1 MKDHENINFESKC
14 VHAGIDEYEFG
25 AVVPPIYQT
34 STFKFK
40 SAQQGAA
47 LFMGEGKGHIYTRM
61 SNPTVEAMEDAVAA
75 LEGGAKAL
83 GCASGMAAINVVFA
97 NYLSA
102 GTHIVCSQAVYG
114 PTNTLLR
121 TVYSKFGVEV
131 SFVDTTDAEAVK
143 AAMKPNTVLVY
154 VETPGNPTLAV
165 SDLAEITKIA
175 HAGGAKVCVDNTF
188 MSPALQRPFEFGVDV
203 IIHSMTKFLNGHADV
218 VAGIIIVK
226 EMAEYAPMKK
236 VLNQTGGVIDP
247 FNSFLVHRGIKTLAI
262 RMERHCENAQKVAEF
277 LEKHDMVQS
286 VTFPGLRS
294 HPQYFTGLKQHKGH
308 GGMITFHLKGGYDAG
323 EIMMNSVKL
332 CQLAVSLGG
341 VETLIQH
348 PASMTHFSMGP
359 EARKDAGI
367 DEGMVRL
374 SVGIENYKDIIKDLE
389 RALYEVGEALN
400 VKQEKNL
407 FR

>member
-47 LFMGEGKGHIYTRM
+47 LFAGEGKGHIYTRM
-61 SNPTVEAMEDAVAA
+61 SNPTIEAMEDAVAA

-83 GCASGMAAINVVFA
+83 GCASGMSAINVVFA

-102 GTHIVCSQAVYG
+102 GKHIVCSQAVYG

-131 SFVDTTDAEAVK
+131 TFVDTTDIEAVK
-143 AAMKPNTVLVY
+143 AAMKPNTALVY
-154 VETPGNPTLAV
+154 VETPGNPTLAI
-165 SDLAEITKIA
+165 SDLAEIVKVA

-277 LEKHDMVQS
+277 LEKHDMVES

>member
-1 MKDHENINFESKC
+1 MKDHENINFESMC

-25 AVVPPIYQT
+25 SVVPPIYQT

-40 SAQQGAA
+40 SAQHGAA
-47 LFMGEGKGHIYTRM
+47 LFAGEGKGHIYTRM
-61 SNPTVEAMEDAVAA
+61 SNPTIEAMEDAVAA
-75 LEGGAKAL
+75 LEGGAKAM
-83 GCASGMAAINVVFA
+83 GCASGMAAINTVFA
-97 NYLSA
+97 TYLNA
-102 GTHIVCSQAVYG
+102 GSHIICSQAVYG

-121 TVYSKFGVEV
+121 TVYSRFGVEI
-131 SFVDTTDAEAVK
+131 SFVDTTNIEEVK
-143 AAMKPNTVLVY
+143 AAMKPNTALVY
-154 VETPGNPTLAV
+154 IETPGNPTLAI
-165 SDLAEITKIA
+165 SDLTEVVKIA

-203 IIHSMTKFLNGHADV
+203 VIHSMTKFLNGHADV
-218 VAGIIIVK
+218 VAGIVVVK
-226 EMAEYAPMKK
+226 DSADYSPLKK

-277 LEKHDMVQS
+277 LEKHDMVES
-286 VTFPGLRS
+286 VTYPGLRS

-359 EARKDAGI
+359 EARKAAGI

>member
-14 VHAGIDEYEFG
+14 VHSGIDEYEFG

-40 SAQQGAA
+40 SAQHGAS

-83 GCASGMAAINVVFA
+83 GCASGMAAINTVFA
-97 NYLSA
+97 TYLSA

-114 PTNTLLR
+114 PTNTLLK
-121 TVYSKFGVEV
+121 TVFSRFGVETT
-131 SFVDTTDAEAVK
+131 FVDTTDVAAVK
-143 AAMKPNTVLVY
+143 AAMKENTVLVY

-165 SDLAEITKIA
+165 SDLAEIVKIA
-175 HAGGAKVCVDNTF
+175 HEYGAKVCVDNTF

-218 VAGIIIVK
+218 VAGIVVVK
-226 EMAEYAPMKK
+226 EAADYTPLKK

-277 LEKHDMVQS
+277 LEKHDMVES

-308 GGMITFHLKGGYDAG
+308 GGMITFELKGGYDAG

-341 VETLIQH
+341 VESLIQH

-359 EARKDAGI
+359 DARKEAGI
-367 DEGMVRL
+367 TEGMVRL
-374 SVGIENYKDIIKDLE
+374 SVGIENHKDIIKDLE

>member
-40 SAQQGAA
+40 SAQHGAA

-61 SNPTVEAMEDAVAA
+61 SNPTVEAMEDSVAA

-97 NYLSA
+97 TYLSA

-121 TVYSKFGVEV
+121 TVYSKFGVET
-131 SFVDTTDAEAVK
+131 SFVDTTDIEAVK
-143 AAMKPNTVLVY
+143 AAMKPNTVMVY

-165 SDLAEITKIA
+165 SDLAEIVKVA

-203 IIHSMTKFLNGHADV
+203 VVHSMTKFLNGHADV

-226 EMAEYAPMKK
+226 EMAEYTPLKK

-247 FNSFLVHRGIKTLAI
+247 FNSFLVHRGIKTLAL
-262 RMERHCENAQKVAEF
+262 RMERHSENAQKVAEF
-277 LEKHDMVQS
+277 LEKHDLIES
-286 VTFPGLRS
+286 VIYPGLRS
-294 HPQYFTGLKQHKGH
+294 HPQYFTGLKQHKGA
-308 GGMITFHLKGGYDAG
+308 GGMITFNLKGGYDAG

-359 EARKDAGI
+359 DARKDAGI

>member
-1 MKDHENINFESKC
+1 M
-14 VHAGIDEYEFG
+14 HAGIDADEFG

-40 SAQQGAA
+40 SAQHGAA
-47 LFMGEGKGHIYTRM
+47 LFSGEGKGHIYTRM
-61 SNPTVEAMEDAVAA
+61 SNPTIEAMEDSVAA
-75 LEGGAKAL
+75 LEGGVKAM
-83 GCASGMAAINVVFA
+83 GCASGMAAINTVFA
-97 NYLSA
+97 TFLGA
-102 GTHIVCSQAVYG
+102 GSHVVCSQAVYG

-121 TVYSKFGVEV
+121 TVYARFGVEI
-131 SFVDTTDAEAVK
+131 SFVDTSNPEDVK
-143 AAMKPNTVLVY
+143 AAMKENTRLVY
-154 VETPGNPTLAV
+154 VETPGNPTLAIA
-165 SDLAEITKIA
+165 DLAEIVKIA
-175 HAGGAKVCVDNTF
+175 KEFGAKVCVDNTF

-218 VAGIIIVK
+218 VAGIVVAK
-226 EMAEYAPMKK
+226 EMSDYTLMKK

-262 RMERHCENAQKVAEF
+262 RMEKHSENAQKVAEF
-277 LEKHDMVQS
+277 LEKHEMVEWIKY
-286 VTFPGLRS
+286 PGLRS

-308 GGMITFHLKGGYDAG
+308 GGMITFELKGGYDAG

-341 VETLIQH
+341 VESLIQH

-359 EARKDAGI
+359 DARKEAGI
-367 DEGMVRL
+367 TEGLVRL
-374 SVGIENYKDIIKDLE
+374 SVGIENHKDIIKDLE
-389 RALYEVGEALN
+389 RALYEVGEALT

>member
-25 AVVPPIYQT
+25 SVVPPIYQT

-40 SAQQGAA
+40 SAQHGAA

-61 SNPTVEAMEDAVAA
+61 SNPTVEAMEDSVAA

-83 GCASGMAAINVVFA
+83 GCASGMAAINTVFA
-97 NYLSA
+97 TYLSA
-102 GTHIVCSQAVYG
+102 GTHIVCSLAVYG

-121 TVYSKFGVEV
+121 TVYSRFGVEV
-131 SFVDTTDAEAVK
+131 SFVDTTNIEEVK

-165 SDLAEITKIA
+165 SDLAEIVKVA

-226 EMAEYAPMKK
+226 DMAGYTPLKK

-247 FNSFLVHRGIKTLAI
+247 FNSFLVHRGIKTLAL
-262 RMERHCENAQKVAEF
+262 RMERHTENAQKVAEF
-277 LEKHDMVQS
+277 LEKHDLIES
-286 VTFPGLRS
+286 VIYPGLRS
-294 HPQYFTGLKQHKGH
+294 HPQYFTGLKQHKGA
-308 GGMITFHLKGGYDAG
+308 GGMITFNLKGGYDAG

-348 PASMTHFSMGP
+348 PASMTHFSM
-359 EARKDAGI
+359 
-367 DEGMVRL
+367 
-374 SVGIENYKDIIKDLE
+374 
-389 RALYEVGEALN
+389 
-400 VKQEKNL
+400 
-407 FR
+407 

>member
-61 SNPTVEAMEDAVAA
+61 SNPTIEAMEDAVAA

-131 SFVDTTDAEAVK
+131 SFVDTTDIEAVK

-165 SDLAEITKIA
+165 SDLAEIVKVA

-188 MSPALQRPFEFGVDV
+188 MSPALQRPFEFGADV

-277 LEKHDMVQS
+277 LEKHDMVES

-359 EARKDAGI
+359 DARKDAGI

-389 RALYEVGEALN
+389 RALYEVCEALN

>member
-25 AVVPPIYQT
+25 SVVPPIYQT

-40 SAQQGAA
+40 SAQHGAA

-61 SNPTVEAMEDAVAA
+61 SNPTVEAMEDSVAA

-83 GCASGMAAINVVFA
+83 GCASGMAAINTVFA
-97 NYLSA
+97 TYLSA
-102 GTHIVCSQAVYG
+102 GTHIVCSLAVYG

-121 TVYSKFGVEV
+121 TVYSRFGVEV
-131 SFVDTTDAEAVK
+131 SFVDTTNIEEVK

-165 SDLAEITKIA
+165 SDLAEIVKVA

-226 EMAEYAPMKK
+226 DQAEYAPMKK

-277 LEKHDMVQS
+277 LEKHDMVES
-286 VTFPGLRS
+286 VLYPGLRS

-308 GGMITFHLKGGYDAG
+308 GGMITFNLKGGYDAG

-359 EARKDAGI
+359 DARKDAGI